1 MSIFENSSTI
11 KFNNKEVN
19 AVYVDGKL
27 VQGDEI
33 DCPFPGGWPA
43 IPSKVYEV
51 ESYRKDNSGNNR
63 TDTQTIQAAC
73 EALNK
78 TGGTLI
84 FPENGH
90 YLIQPKVDPNYIT
103 QMRSIG
109 AHYGFMPYD
118 AMFISSRFPIVIDFN
133 NSTIEYK
140 NDENY
145 VSLFRYNMLRVEDVP
160 YVEIKNGRI
169 IGDRKFHDYRKE
181 PKVIEFTG
189 ADCIKNSQG
198 LLEYNF
204 NQEEWPDYIT
214 NVVTGAGPSSA
225 NSTKGE
231 EWLKTRFLQVYIKKS
246 TDDDFNIIP
255 YIGFNSDWSNGYSL
269 LVHDNKVTYAK
280 GIKFSSSYTPDDDTI
295 IRVVRDEPGHE
306 FGGAIYIRNL
316 APDYILD
323 SEIGKTLSSL
333 NNVKSYMKANNKPV
347 WWGCLIAVYGYA
359 GKDFEFPE
367 DIPESERVRYFYATT
382 APTATNPDAGWN
394 SIIVYNYDP
403 ANTDLVNSYWGVPIG
418 TVIPENSYCLIEN
431 METQDVTAD
440 GLYLINGSRKRK
452 NKNAFV
458 VKNCK
463 IHNVRRN
470 GLDISYTDNTYAYN
484 NIIKYVGASDNI
496 PGTDPQFGVDIESE
510 LNDFTLNKV
519 VMRNNIIENNTN
531 GGITNE
537 NTRKETS
544 DNRREEYYLFTGN
557 TIEYPSTTSPQFY
570 PNYIDCNIVIPEKL
584 NSNNDTIIAITT
596 ANNTFIDCN
605 ITTKAIGASIWG
617 AKETRIINSRIST
630 DENHLLRYTLAGS
643 FENTIFNNI
652 KSGYV
657 TGQSN
662 GKPSNFSSN
671 GLLLGYAWDG
681 KTYQDA
687 EKQIPQRWPYAN
699 SAKNC
704 ILKGCTFNNCDFY
717 IVDNKTSDIDE
728 FETILNY
735 LYSSTLNNCTITLS
749 AVYSYGTPVSDEI
762 IEKYKQLPGV
772 ISVKKN

>member
-1 MSIFENSSTI
+1 MSIFENSKQI
-11 KFNNKEVN
+11 QFNNKICDAIYINGELI
-19 AVYVDGKL
+19 K
-27 VQGDEI
+27 GDEVE
-33 DCPFPGGWPA
+33 CPFPDGYPEVPNV
-43 IPSKVYEV
+43 IINV
-51 ESYRKDNSGNNR
+51 ESFRYNQDGISK
-63 TDTQTIQAAC
+63 TDSQTIQDAC
-73 EALNK
+73 QAINK

-90 YLIQPKVDPNYIT
+90 YLVQPKVDPNYIT

-118 AMFISSRFPIVIDFN
+118 AMFISSRFPIIIDFN

-160 YVEIKNGRI
+160 YIEIKNGHI
-169 IGDRKFHDYRKE
+169 IGDRKFHNYRKE
-181 PKVIEFTG
+181 PKIIEFTG
-189 ADCIKNSQG
+189 ADCTKNSQG

-214 NVVTGAGPSSA
+214 NVVTGTGPSSA
-225 NSTKGE
+225 NNKKGE
-231 EWLKTRFLQVYIKKS
+231 EWLKTRFLQVYMKKS

-280 GIKFSSSYTPDDDTI
+280 GIKFSSLYTPDDDTI
-295 IRVVRDEPGHE
+295 IRVVRKEPGHE

-333 NNVKSYMKANNKPV
+333 NNVKAYMKANNKPV

-367 DIPESERVRYFYATT
+367 DIPESERVRYFYASAAAT
-382 APTATNPDAGWN
+382 AANPDAGWN

-403 ANTDLVNSYWGVPIG
+403 TNTNLVNSYWGVPIG

-484 NIIKYVGASDNI
+484 NHIHHVGESDGI
-496 PGTDPQFGVDIESE
+496 LGTDPQYGVDIESE

-519 VMRNNIIENNTN
+519 VMRNNIIENNTK

-544 DNRREEYYLFTGN
+544 DSRREEYYLFTGN
-557 TIEYPSTTSPQFY
+557 TIEYPSTTSNSFY
-570 PNYIDCNIVIPEKL
+570 PNYIDCDLIIPQQL
-584 NSNNDTIIAITT
+584 NSATIISAIT
-596 ANNTFIDCN
+596 NTNSFVN
-605 ITTKAIGASIWG
+605 SRITSYADGGRIWG
-617 AKETRIINSRIST
+617 NSKNRIINST
-630 DENHLLRYTLAGS
+630 LFTTENKLLDYIIAGTI
-643 FENTIFNNI
+643 ENTTFKDIIAGVSQGINTR
-652 KSGYV
+652 GDLV
-657 TGQSN
+657 
-662 GKPSNFSSN
+662 NFVSKGISI
-671 GLLLGYAWDG
+671 GYAWNGGYDSAG
-681 KTYQDA
+681 NKTS
-687 EKQIPQRWPYAN
+687 YAYAL
-699 SAKNC
+699 SAKNT

-772 ISVKKN
+772 VSVKKN

>member
-1 MSIFENSSTI
+1 MSIFENSKQI
-11 KFNNKEVN
+11 QFNNKICDAIYINGELI
-19 AVYVDGKL
+19 K
-27 VQGDEI
+27 GDEVE
-33 DCPFPGGWPA
+33 CPFPGGYPEVPN
-43 IPSKVYEV
+43 ITIDV
-51 ESYRKDNSGNNR
+51 ESFRYNQDGISK
-63 TDTQTIQAAC
+63 TDSQTIQDAC
-73 EALNK
+73 QAINK

-90 YLIQPKVDPNYIT
+90 YLIQPKVDLNYIT

-118 AMFISSRFPIVIDFN
+118 AMFISSRFPIIIDFN

-160 YVEIKNGRI
+160 YIEIKNGHI
-169 IGDRKFHDYRKE
+169 IGDRKFHNYRKE
-181 PKVIEFTG
+181 PKIIEFTG
-189 ADCIKNSQG
+189 ADCTKNSQG

-214 NVVTGAGPSSA
+214 NVVTGTGPSSA
-225 NSTKGE
+225 NNKKGE
-231 EWLKTRFLQVYIKKS
+231 EWLKTRFLQVYMKKS

-280 GIKFSSSYTPDDDTI
+280 GIKFSSLYTPDDDTI
-295 IRVVRDEPGHE
+295 IRVVRKEPGHE

-367 DIPESERVRYFYATT
+367 DIPESERVRYFYASAAAT
-382 APTATNPDAGWN
+382 AANPDAGWN

-403 ANTDLVNSYWGVPIG
+403 TNTNLVNSYWGVPIG

-484 NIIKYVGASDNI
+484 NHIHHVGESDGI
-496 PGTDPQFGVDIESE
+496 LGTDPQYGVDIESE

-519 VMRNNIIENNTN
+519 VMRNNIIENNTK

-544 DNRREEYYLFTGN
+544 DSRREEYYLFTGN
-557 TIEYPSTTSPQFY
+557 TIEYPSTTSNSFY
-570 PNYIDCNIVIPEKL
+570 PNYIDCDLIIPQQL
-584 NSNNDTIIAITT
+584 NSATIISAIT
-596 ANNTFIDCN
+596 NTNSFVN
-605 ITTKAIGASIWG
+605 SRITSYADGGRIWG
-617 AKETRIINSRIST
+617 NSKNRIINST
-630 DENHLLRYTLAGS
+630 LFTTENKLLDYIIAGTI
-643 FENTIFNNI
+643 ENTTFKDIIAGVSQGINTR
-652 KSGYV
+652 GDLV
-657 TGQSN
+657 
-662 GKPSNFSSN
+662 NFVSKGISI
-671 GLLLGYAWDG
+671 GYAWNGGYDSAG
-681 KTYQDA
+681 NKTS
-687 EKQIPQRWPYAN
+687 YAYAL
-699 SAKNC
+699 SAKNT